1 MKRKI
6 KVNAESSYKY
16 KPTPTI
22 KIKGNY
28 LTEHGFNIDTALDI
42 EIENEKII
50 ITPIK

>member
-1 MKRKI
+1 MQRKI

-28 LTEHGFNIDTALDI
+28 LVEHGFNIDTILNI
-42 EIENEKII
+42 EIEEDKII